1 MGQNLK
7 GRQYMGAVESMT
19 GFGRSRFD
27 FGGVTYRVEIRTVNH
42 RNMNT
47 RCHMPGT
54 FIDGQQAVQSLV
66 KRRLNRGAVDVK
78 VQADGSSDG
87 AARLRINE
95 DGIRNL
101 MTSLASLADDLGC
114 PPPGL
119 EAALRFPDLISWES
133 EEVEATEANAV
144 LLAGIEEALDGVDTL
159 RRQEGSALAK
169 DLIGRLKAVESGLN
183 ELEGKAPG
191 VLEGYENRL
200 RSRLKEAADK
210 EGLQVDQ
217 GRLITELVVFSDR
230 CDITEEIVRARAHVA
245 QMSSL
250 VSGEG
255 EDRERGKR
263 LDFLAQ
269 ELGRELNTVGAK
281 CRDAGMAGAVVDA
294 KVELERI
301 REQVQNIV

>member
-1 MGQNLK
+1 MA
-7 GRQYMGAVESMT
+7 AVESMT
-19 GFGRSRFD
+19 GFGRSRFE

-47 RCHMPGT
+47 RIHLPSSLS
-54 FIDGQQAVQSLV
+54 DGQQAAQALV
-66 KRRLNRGAVDVK
+66 KKRLNRGAVDIR
-78 VQADGSSDG
+78 VQADGGSETTNQLQVNQE
-87 AARLRINE
+87 A
-95 DGIRNL
+95 IRTL
-101 MTSLASLADDLGC
+101 MASLKELADELGC

-119 EAALRFPDLISWES
+119 EAVLRFPDLISWDTEVVES
-133 EEVEATEANAV
+133 TDAREA
-144 LLAGIEEALDGVDTL
+144 LLAGVEEALDGVETL
-159 RRQEGSALAK
+159 RREEGQALAT
-169 DLIGRLKAVESGLN
+169 DLEARLRTVNESLSL
-183 ELEGKAPG
+183 LEDKAPM

-200 RSRLKEAADK
+200 RQRLHDTAEK
-210 EGLQVDQ
+210 EGLQVDE
-217 GRLITELVVFSDR
+217 GRLVTELVLFSDR
-230 CDITEEIVRARAHVA
+230 CDITEEVVRARTHVA
-245 QMSSL
+245 QMTSL

-255 EDRERGKR
+255 SDQQRGKR

>member
-1 MGQNLK
+1 
-7 GRQYMGAVESMT
+7 MGAVDSMT
-19 GFGRSRFD
+19 GFGRSRFE
-27 FGGVTYRVEIRTVNH
+27 FAGVTYRVEIRTVNH

-47 RCHMPGT
+47 RCHIPAP
-54 FIDGQQAVQSLV
+54 FIDGQQPVQALV

-78 VQADGSSDG
+78 VQADGSTDKT
-87 AARLRINE
+87 AALRINE
-95 DGIRNL
+95 DGIRSL
-101 MTSLASLADDLGC
+101 MTSLGTLADELGC

-119 EAALRFPDLISWES
+119 EAALRFPDLISWEA
-133 EEVEATEANAV
+133 EEVEAGAANTA
-144 LLAGIEEALDGVDTL
+144 LLAGVEEALEGVETL
-159 RRQEGSALAK
+159 RREEGSVLAR
-169 DLIGRLKAVESGLN
+169 DLLIRLNAVDSGL
-183 ELEGKAPG
+183 EKLEDSAPG
-191 VLEGYENRL
+191 VLEAYENRL
-200 RSRLKEAADK
+200 RGRLQEAADK
-210 EGLQVDQ
+210 QGLEVDE
-217 GRLITELVVFSDR
+217 GRLVTELVVFSDR

-245 QMSSL
+245 QMTSL